1 MYMNKKLLIIISSIV
16 VLLLLGIG
24 IYFFLQ
30 KDAPGT
36 SKVRNLLPF
45 GLGGSDTEVGP
56 VTPPNNPVV
65 NTSSEGVLVAE
76 NGLRKI
82 SDGPVSGSIMLT
94 QGSTTL
100 VRFMDRATGNIYEY
114 DSLSNS
120 KKRLT
125 NTTIP
130 KAHNAVWGLQGNSFI
145 AQTIKG
151 DLISSYGGTIASST
165 GSSTV
170 DSLREVTGEYIPDD
184 ITSISFSPKKDFT
197 FYLKKTYLGISG
209 FIADKKGKNGKEI
222 WKFPTNEWIS
232 SWPGGDT
239 VLLTTKASTNADG
252 YLYTLNTKNG
262 SFIPVLSHIRG
273 LTIKGGPDGK
283 TILYSESI
291 QNFVTLSTYDIL
303 QKKKTIAPFSTLP
316 EKCTWIASTRYV
328 CGVPKNMSSVNLPD
342 SWYMGITS
350 FDDVIITADATSE
363 TNEVDGNQNT
373 QIEIADGDGKGIDV
387 INLEASADGRLV
399 SFQNKKDLSLWV
411 LPLNN

>member
-1 MYMNKKLLIIISSIV
+1 MNKKTLIIISGV
-16 VLLLLGIG
+16 VVFLLVGVG

-65 NTSSEGVLVAE
+65 NTSSEGVPIAE

-82 SDGPVSGSIMLT
+82 SDGPVSGSTMLV

-114 DSLSNS
+114 DPLTNS

-130 KAHNAVWGLQGNSFI
+130 KAVHVVWGLNANSFI

-151 DLISSYGGTIASST
+151 DLVSSYSGTIASST
-165 GSSTV
+165 ASSTA

-184 ITSISFSPKKDFT
+184 ITSISFSPKKDSV
-197 FYLKKTYLGISG
+197 FYLQKTNLGISG
-209 FIADKKGKNGKEI
+209 FIADKKGKNAKEV
-222 WKFPTNEWIS
+222 WRFPTNEWLL
-232 SWPGGDT
+232 SWQTGDT
-239 VLLTTKASTNADG
+239 AFISTKSSSG
-252 YLYTLNTKNG
+252 LESFLYTLNTRTG
-262 SFIPVLSHIRG
+262 ALSLVLGHIEG
-273 LTIKGGPDGK
+273 LLALPSPNSDQILFSESK
-283 TILYSESI
+283 TTSSALFLYS
-291 QNFVTLSTYDIL
+291 VK
-303 QKKKTIAPFSTLP
+303 QKISLPQPFTAFA
-316 EKCTWIASTRYV
+316 EKCTWITNTKYT
-328 CGVPKNMSSVNLPD
+328 CGVQLS
-342 SWYMGITS
+342 GITGKMLDEWHMGLFS
-350 FDDVIITADATSE
+350 FDDSLATYDTNQVQSDDLSE
-363 TNEVDGNQNT
+363 NLKI
-373 QIEIADGDGKGIDV
+373 IEIRDTDGKGIDV
-387 INLEASADGRLV
+387 INLQTSADGRLL

-411 LPLNN
+411 LPINTN